1 MVYVQWV
8 LTATKIAEFQMFL
21 MCFYCEGVTFKEF
34 DLTFKEFEV
43 TFTRFTRF
51 EVTFSVFK
59 EWFKSF
65 KSLFYLF
72 VHLGLGWVN
81 RW

>member
-51 EVTFSVFK
+51 EVTF
-59 EWFKSF
+59 
-65 KSLFYLF
+65 
-72 VHLGLGWVN
+72 
-81 RW
+81 